1 MILKLIHKA
10 GSMCVQFI
18 FPRMCL
24 ECGKPGKYFCLA
36 CLNRIQVPPPFELEN
51 VDKVI
56 AVSSYHKPSIKKAV
70 RQLKY
75 HHSQDLKKEL
85 VELMYGAINQHLDT
99 LPPQT
104 KILAIP
110 ITEKRRR
117 WRGFNQSEL
126 LAWELS
132 KKLNLP
138 FSHGLLKI
146 RETRP
151 QTEIKNRKE
160 RLENIKGAFAI
171 MPGYTPPNTIMIV
184 DDISTTGATLN
195 EAARVLKNAGAQK
208 IIGVVIAKG

>member
-10 GSMCVQFI
+10 GSMCTEFI
-18 FPRMCL
+18 FPRTCL
-24 ECGKPGKYFCLA
+24 ECGKPGKYFCMA
-36 CLNRIQVPPPFELEN
+36 CLNRIQAPPPFELEN
-51 VDKVI
+51 VGKVI
-56 AVSSYHKPSIKKAV
+56 AVSSYYEPSIRKAV

-75 HHSQDLKKEL
+75 HHSRDLKKEL
-85 VELMYGAINQHLDT
+85 IELMYRAMGQHLDT

-104 KILAIP
+104 EILAIP

-117 WRGFNQSEL
+117 WRGFNQSEI
-126 LAWELS
+126 LARELS

-146 RETRP
+146 REIRP

-160 RLENIKGAFAI
+160 RLENIKDAFAI
-171 MPGYTPPNTIMIV
+171 TPGYTPSNTIMIV

-195 EAARVLKNAGAQK
+195 EAGRVLKQAGAKK
-208 IIGVVIAKG
+208 IVGLVIARG